1 MEKLTFE
8 KIDETIYKEKL
19 DSGLEIYL
27 YPTKKTRNFYITIS
41 VKYGA
46 RVEKYKLNNNI
57 FDIIPGSAHFLEH
70 KVMAISE
77 NKEFSKAINKYGSF
91 ANAWTNYYGT
101 NYNIYG
107 SNNIKEN
114 IKLLLNIF
122 YNTNINTK
130 CVNGEKGIIGE
141 EIDMNL
147 DKIDNYMIKT
157 LFNNLFNKSY
167 IKNTVVGERTDIEKI
182 TADSLNKIYD
192 DYYVP
197 SNTFIGVYGNFKKEE
212 IVDLIKEELK
222 KYKVKNNTI
231 PERIVDKDDIK
242 VVKDYELIEKGIQNE
257 KVKIGFKMPRSSF
270 KMDNNDLL
278 KAYLDLVLSS
288 NFDTTSPLYERY
300 KKENIIISIGYN
312 INLIDDYVVIIFN
325 ALCEKSKVFID
336 NLLKD
341 IKFLKVNKEE
351 FDRKK
356 NVYLRYYISS
366 FDSIEDI
373 EYDITMSLLVNG
385 YIDLNEYSTIN
396 DMNIDK
402 AKELLNIINF
412 DNFSIVVCK

>member
-141 EIDMNL
+141 
-147 DKIDNYMIKT
+147 
-157 LFNNLFNKSY
+157 
-167 IKNTVVGERTDIEKI
+167 
-182 TADSLNKIYD
+182 
-192 DYYVP
+192 
-197 SNTFIGVYGNFKKEE
+197 
-212 IVDLIKEELK
+212 
-222 KYKVKNNTI
+222 
-231 PERIVDKDDIK
+231 
-242 VVKDYELIEKGIQNE
+242 
-257 KVKIGFKMPRSSF
+257 
-270 KMDNNDLL
+270 
-278 KAYLDLVLSS
+278 
-288 NFDTTSPLYERY
+288 
-300 KKENIIISIGYN
+300 
-312 INLIDDYVVIIFN
+312 
-325 ALCEKSKVFID
+325 
-336 NLLKD
+336 
-341 IKFLKVNKEE
+341 
-351 FDRKK
+351 
-356 NVYLRYYISS
+356 
-366 FDSIEDI
+366 
-373 EYDITMSLLVNG
+373 
-385 YIDLNEYSTIN
+385 
-396 DMNIDK
+396 
-402 AKELLNIINF
+402 
-412 DNFSIVVCK
+412 

>member
-192 DYYVP
+192 DYYIP

-341 IKFLKVNKEE
+341 IKHLKVNKEE

-366 FDSIEDI
+366 FDNIEDI
-373 EYDITMSLLVNG
+373 EYDITMSLMVNG

-412 DNFSIVVCK
+412 DNYSIVVCK